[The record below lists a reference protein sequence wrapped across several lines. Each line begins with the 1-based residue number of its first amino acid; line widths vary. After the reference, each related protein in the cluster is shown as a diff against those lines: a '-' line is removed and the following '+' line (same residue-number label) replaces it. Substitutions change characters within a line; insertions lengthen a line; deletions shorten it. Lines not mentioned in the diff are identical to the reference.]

1 MFPIRSRCP
10 RCWGCDSPVLQ
21 RFIHHSELSGSVLFP
36 GGKGTRLKPVNKAL
50 EMHSSLYAPYTNEV
64 SCDYLRHLD
73 DLYLA
78 QQQLDGVD
86 EKVITFINRQK
97 AFVKAHPP
105 IAIYRVATEGS
116 QTRNGATIQQ
126 VSSSLTFTLDNGWKV
141 RAARKGDQVVYA
153 DGSTARIVTAAGAAN
168 SNIALVGSRL
178 SNGDEIIN
186 TLQRRFLIIVREG
199 VPMAEDFLPA
209 LKLAD
214 VHYLHSDEV
223 KENIQ

>member
-1 MFPIRSRCP
+1 
-10 RCWGCDSPVLQ
+10 
-21 RFIHHSELSGSVLFP
+21 
-36 GGKGTRLKPVNKAL
+36 
-50 EMHSSLYAPYTNEV
+50 MHSSSYTPYTNEV
-64 SCDYLRHLD
+64 SREYLRHLD
-73 DLYLA
+73 DLYLE
-78 QQQLDGVD
+78 QQALDGFD
-86 EKVITFINRQK
+86 EKVIAFLNQQK
-97 AFVKAHPP
+97 AFVMAHPP

-116 QTRNGATIQQ
+116 QTRNGGTIQQ

-141 RAARKGDQVVYA
+141 RAAQKGDQVVYA
-153 DGSTARIVTAAGAAN
+153 DGSTARIVTAAGVAN

-214 VHYLHSDEV
+214 VHYLHSNGV
-223 KENIQ
+223 KESIQ

>member
-1 MFPIRSRCP
+1 
-10 RCWGCDSPVLQ
+10 
-21 RFIHHSELSGSVLFP
+21 
-36 GGKGTRLKPVNKAL
+36 
-50 EMHSSLYAPYTNEV
+50 MHSTLYASYTNEV
-64 SCDYLRHLD
+64 SCEYLRHLD
-73 DLYLA
+73 DLYVV

-86 EKVITFINRQK
+86 EKVITFINQQK
-97 AFVKAHPP
+97 AFVEAHPP

-126 VSSSLTFTLDNGWKV
+126 VSSSLTFTLDNGLKV
-141 RAARKGDQVVYA
+141 RAAQKGDEVVYA

-186 TLQRRFLIIVREG
+186 TLQRRFLIIVRKG
-199 VPMAEDFLPA
+199 VPMADDFLPA

-214 VHYLHSDEV
+214 VHYLHSNGV
-223 KENIQ
+223 KEDIQ